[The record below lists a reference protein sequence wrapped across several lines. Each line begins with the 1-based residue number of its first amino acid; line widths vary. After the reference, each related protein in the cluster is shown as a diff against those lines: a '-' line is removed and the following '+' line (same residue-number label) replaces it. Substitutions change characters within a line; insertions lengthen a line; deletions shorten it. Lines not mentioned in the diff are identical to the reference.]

1 MLFSHRSPTVTLAA
15 VIAIV
20 ASLAAA
26 GWLVGCSS
34 SSTTSTPTPTTA
46 PEQAFQEIDP
56 AQLAE
61 MLKNK
66 DFVFINVHIPYE
78 GEIEPTD
85 LFLPYDEAAQLV
97 SELPKDKNA
106 KIVVYCRSGRM
117 SRIAV
122 EEWSNAG
129 YTNLYDLVGGFRA
142 WEDAG
147 YPLITKQ

>member
-1 MLFSHRSPTVTLAA
+1 MLFSHRSATVTLAA

-122 EEWSNAG
+122 QEWSNAG

>member
-1 MLFSHRSPTVTLAA
+1 MLFRHRSQIVTLTA

-20 ASLAAA
+20 ALLVAAA
-26 GWLVGCSS
+26 WLVGCSS
-34 SSTTSTPTPTTA
+34 STPTTTTA
-46 PEQAFQEIDP
+46 PRQAFHEINP
-56 AQLAE
+56 VQLAE

-78 GEIEPTD
+78 GEIAPTD
-85 LFLPYDEAAQLV
+85 LFLPYDKAAQLV
-97 SELPKDKNA
+97 DKLPQDKSA

-122 EEWSNAG
+122 EEWSKAG

-142 WEDAG
+142 WVDKG

>member
-122 EEWSNAG
+122 EEWSKAG

>member
-122 EEWSNAG
+122 QEWSNAG